1 MKSDSS
7 IQAFGDSDV
16 RLAGKQLSRAAC
28 RGFTLI
34 EVMITVAII
43 GILAAIAYP
52 SYSDY
57 LVRGD
62 LAEGPNG
69 LSAMRANMER
79 HFQDNRTYATVG
91 DFTTPC
97 AAGTDASRKQGKFQI
112 SCDGTPD
119 GDSFVLQAVGE
130 GRVSGFTYKI
140 DQAGV
145 QSTSAPSP
153 WPSCASKWMMK
164 KGDTC

>member
-1 MKSDSS
+1 MPSFHAASR
-7 IQAFGDSDV
+7 
-16 RLAGKQLSRAAC
+16 RLLPSRHLQHTSAGRLLV

-43 GILAAIAYP
+43 GILVAIAYP

-57 LVRGD
+57 LTRGD
-62 LAEGPNG
+62 LAEAPNG

-97 AAGTDASRKQGKFQI
+97 AAGTDASRKFGKFQI
-112 SCDGTPD
+112 SCDGEPD
-119 GDSFVLQAVGE
+119 GDSFSLQAVGE
-130 GRVSGFTYKI
+130 GRVSGFTYTI
-140 DQAGV
+140 NQAGQ
-145 QSTSAPSP
+145 QSTEAPDP
-153 WPSCASKWMMK
+153 WPSCDSKWMMK

>member
-1 MKSDSS
+1 MPSFH
-7 IQAFGDSDV
+7 AAV
-16 RLAGKQLSRAAC
+16 RPTSPSRRVRHPRPGRVLT

-57 LVRGD
+57 LTRGD
-62 LAEGPNG
+62 LAEAPNG

-97 AAGTDASRKQGKFQI
+97 AAGTDASRKFGKFQI
-112 SCDGTPD
+112 SCDGEPD
-119 GDSFVLQAVGE
+119 GSSYTLQAVGE
-130 GRVSGFTYKI
+130 GRVAGFTYTI
-140 DQAGV
+140 NQAGQ
-145 QSTSAPSP
+145 QSTEAPDP
-153 WPSCASKWMMK
+153 WPSCESKWMMK